1 MSSFNTFL
9 LVGFA
14 AFAILSVAPVALPL
28 IDNFVNSMEFM
39 PRRY

>member
-1 MSSFNTFL
+1 MSNFNTLL

-14 AFAILSVAPVALPL
+14 AFAILSIAPVALPL
-28 IDNFVNSMEFM
+28 VENLMASMDFV